1 MEMLKSKPI
10 IALIIMI
17 LGVSYFSA
25 LDTFNNSGVQNQKSS
40 ESINAQA

>member
-17 LGVSYFSA
+17 SA
-25 LDTFNNSGVQNQKSS
+25 LSYLSPIGISGVQSQSDSN
-40 ESINAQA
+40 EAINVQA

>member
-17 LGVSYFSA
+17 LGVSYLSA
-25 LDTFNNSGVQNQKSS
+25 LGNSEVQSQSDSN
-40 ESINAQA
+40 EAINVQA